1 MTTEAVRH
9 IMATVFS
16 AQNAL
21 RVLAPEYNWAGMGN
35 LLGDYGEFMCV
46 DMYGL
51 KKATSG
57 SSGYDALTASGQTVQ
72 IKANYASSSIGFRG
86 EADLL
91 LVVKVS
97 DKGEISE
104 LYFGPFA
111 PVQEHA
117 RRSER
122 DNKWSISV
130 SKLKK
135 LAQAQHES

>member
-1 MTTEAVRH
+1 MRGPSTGLNE
-9 IMATVFS
+9 
-16 AQNAL
+16 
-21 RVLAPEYNWAGMGN
+21 
-35 LLGDYGEFMCV
+35 LG
-46 DMYGL
+46 L
-51 KKATSG
+51 
-57 SSGYDALTASGQTVQ
+57 
-72 IKANYASSSIGFRG
+72 
-86 EADLL
+86 ADLL